1 VTGPNLPKPASPAAP
16 PAGAPV
22 EVVSQFIALQTRQ
35 LEVRQQEIEVQRF
48 AAETERK
55 KVDNAQ
61 EYSLKALTAEVA
73 DRKDEREHESKSTRY
88 GYRILLV
95 SIIGAI
101 ALMGYALYANK
112 DQLLLEA
119 VKVLALAGGG
129 GGVGFVLG
137 FRKGRTTAQDE
148 ESSTGTA

>member
-1 VTGPNLPKPASPAAP
+1 MSA
-16 PAGAPV
+16 
-22 EVVSQFIALQTRQ
+22 EVVTQFIALQTQQ
-35 LEVRQQEIEVQRF
+35 LEVRKQEIEVQRF

-61 EYSLKALTAEVA
+61 EYSLKALTAEA
-73 DRKDEREHESKSTRY
+73 SDRKDEREHEGKATRY

-95 SIIGAI
+95 SIVGAL

-119 VKVLALAGGG
+119 IKVLALAAGGG
-129 GGVGFVLG
+129 GFGYVLG
-137 FRKGRTTAQDE
+137 FRKGRQAAEED
-148 ESSTGTA
+148 ESSAPSA

>member
-1 VTGPNLPKPASPAAP
+1 VVPGAAP
-16 PAGAPV
+16 I
-22 EVVSQFIALQTRQ
+22 EVVTQFIALQTRQ

-61 EYSLKALTAEVA
+61 EYSLQALSAEVA
-73 DRKDEREHESKSTRY
+73 DRKDEREHEGTTTKY

-95 SIIGAI
+95 VIIGAI
-101 ALMGYALYANK
+101 GLFGYAPYANK
-112 DQLLLEA
+112 DQLILEA

-129 GGVGFVLG
+129 GGVGYVLG
-137 FRKGRTTAQDE
+137 FRKGRQTAEVD
-148 ESSTGTA
+148 ESSSTPT

>member
-1 VTGPNLPKPASPAAP
+1 MTGSNLPKPVTPSSP
-16 PAGAPV
+16 PAGTPA
-22 EVVSQFIALQTRQ
+22 EVVTQFIALQTQQ
-35 LEVRQQEIEVQRF
+35 LEVRKQEIEVQRF

-61 EYSLKALTAEVA
+61 EYSLKALTAEVS
-73 DRKDEREHESKSTRY
+73 DRKDEREHEGKATRY

-95 SIIGAI
+95 SIVGAI
-101 ALMGYALYANK
+101 ALMGYALFANK

-119 VKVLALAGGG
+119 IKVLALAGGG

-137 FRKGRTTAQDE
+137 FRKGQASVQDE
-148 ESSTGTA
+148 ESPTAAV